1 ANIFEG
7 NTAIGVGLGIEEGL
21 GMHDVLL
28 FALLQVGPGQVVEIL
43 LGTQYIGTAVVQIEK
58 FLEIAEGIGATQ
70 GIDIA
75 PGQRDLVALGQAEQQ
90 FGLQRAFEVQV
101 QLGLG

>member
-1 ANIFEG
+1 
-7 NTAIGVGLGIEEGL
+7 
-21 GMHDVLL
+21 MHHVLL

-43 LGTQYIGTAVVQIEK
+43 LGTQYIGATVVQIEK

-101 QLGLG
+101 QFGLG